1 MASNLHPWRQRAW
14 QSLASVRTG
23 IILLILVGVVA
34 AAGTVIL
41 QRPATDPDQ
50 LQRAYSPGLLRWL
63 DAAGLTNVFHSWWFA
78 LLLALLSLSIVLAS
92 IERFPAAWHYFAR
105 PYRRPEP
112 HFRAVLPL
120 KYEIPIRDPERAT
133 QAAEQALRRL
143 GFKPQRVSG
152 HEDSEDDALYAERN
166 RFARLAAYVVHA
178 SLLLI
183 LLGGIVDSVWGYRG
197 YLSLTRGQQTSQIEL
212 SDGSKRPM
220 PFTLRCDGAGQENY
234 ADGTPKRW
242 WSKLAVLKD
251 GREVARKE
259 IAVNDP
265 LVYGGLRFFQANY
278 GQTGEVAGVKL
289 LATPHQGGSP
299 QSLVLSPGEPATLAD
314 GTRVRL
320 ERFVPDFYVRD
331 NQIYTRSEEPNNP
344 ALQLSLASAAGE
356 SKLWIFPNYPE
367 YSQAAG
373 APYDFQFQEVQM
385 GYFTGLQVAHEPG
398 QWGVWAGCLLMG
410 AGLILAFYFV
420 HMRFW
425 VMPISDGEGRLVL
438 WIGASPSKNRED
450 FEERFH
456 ALVKEIQKNLKTE
469 AAGVAVRAAS
479 LAGVAGR

>member
-1 MASNLHPWRQRAW
+1 MASNLHPWHQRLW

-63 DAAGLTNVFHSWWFA
+63 DTLGLTNIFHSWWFA

-92 IERFPAAWHYFAR
+92 IERFPAAWRYYAR

-133 QAAEQALRRL
+133 RAAEQALRSL
-143 GFKPQRVSG
+143 GFRPQRVL
-152 HEDSEDDALYAERN
+152 EDDEVSLYAERN
-166 RFARLAAYVVHA
+166 RFARLAAYVVHV

-197 YLSLTRGQQTSQIEL
+197 FINLTRGQQVSQLEL
-212 SDGSKRPM
+212 SDGSQKPM
-220 PFTLRCDGAGQENY
+220 PFALRCDGAGQENY

-242 WSKLAVLKD
+242 WSKLVVLKD
-251 GREVARKE
+251 GREVSRKE

-278 GQTGEVAGVKL
+278 GRSGQVAGVKL
-289 LATPHQGGSP
+289 VATPRQGGGQP
-299 QSLVLSPGEPATLAD
+299 QSLVLSPGEPIALGDDTS
-314 GTRVRL
+314 VRL

-344 ALQLSLASAAGE
+344 AIQLTLASKAGE
-356 SKLWIFPNYPE
+356 SQVWIFPNYPE
-367 YSQAAG
+367 YSQAAE
-373 APYDFQFQEVQM
+373 APYDFQFQDLQM
-385 GYFTGLQVAHEPG
+385 GYFTGLQVSHEPG
-398 QWGVWAGCLLMG
+398 QWAVWAGCLLMG
-410 AGLILAFYFV
+410 AGLMLALYFV

-450 FEERFH
+450 FEERFRD
-456 ALVKEIQKNLKTE
+456 LVKEIEKNLKTE
-469 AAGVAVRAAS
+469 AVAGAAVPAAS

>member
-1 MASNLHPWRQRAW
+1 MAPNLHPERQRVW

-41 QRPATDPDQ
+41 QRPATDPEQ
-50 LQRAYSPGLLRWL
+50 MQRAYSPGLLRWL
-63 DAAGLTNVFHSWWFA
+63 DALGLTNVFHSWWFA
-78 LLLALLSLSIVLAS
+78 VLLGLLCLSIVLAS
-92 IERFPAAWHYFAR
+92 LERFPAVWRYFAR

-120 KYEIPIRDPERAT
+120 KYEIRIRNPERGLG
-133 QAAEQALRRL
+133 AAEQALRQM
-143 GFKPQRVSG
+143 GFRPERIAG
-152 HEDSEDDALYAERN
+152 GEDGEDSLYAERN
-166 RFARLAAYVVHA
+166 RFARLAAYVVHV

-197 YLSLTRGQQTSQIEL
+197 FLNLTRGQQAGQIEL
-212 SDGSKRPM
+212 ADGSTRPM
-220 PFTLRCDGAGQENY
+220 PFTLRCDGVGQENY

-242 WSKLAVLKD
+242 WSKLVVLQD

-278 GQTGEVAGVKL
+278 GRTADVAAVKFV
-289 LATPHQGGSP
+289 ATPKGGGKP
-299 QSLVLSPGEPATLAD
+299 EPLVLGPGEPVTLSD

-331 NQIYTRSEEPNNP
+331 NQIYTRSEEANNP
-344 ALQLSLASAAGE
+344 AIQLSLTSKSGE

-367 YSQAAG
+367 YSQAAE
-373 APYDFQFQEVQM
+373 APYDFQFQDLEM
-385 GYFTGLQVAHEPG
+385 GYFTGLQVSHEPG
-398 QWGVWAGCLLMG
+398 QWAVWAGCLLMG
-410 AGLILAFYFV
+410 GGLILAFYFV

-425 VMPISDGEGRLVL
+425 VMPISDGEGRRVL
-438 WIGASPSKNRED
+438 WVGASPSKNRED
-450 FEERFH
+450 FEERFR
-456 ALVKEIQKNLKTE
+456 ALVHEIEKNLKTE
-469 AAGVAVRAAS
+469 AAAGAAVRAAS

>member
-1 MASNLHPWRQRAW
+1 MAANLHPWRQRVW

-50 LQRAYSPGLLRWL
+50 LQRAYSPQLLRFL
-63 DAAGLTNVFHSWWFA
+63 DALGLTNVFHSWWFA
-78 LLLALLSLSIVLAS
+78 SMLALLSFSIVLAS

-105 PYRRPEP
+105 PYRQPEP

-120 KYEIPIRDPERAT
+120 KYEIPVRDSERALG
-133 QAAEQALRRL
+133 AAEQALRRMGL
-143 GFKPQRVSG
+143 KPERVPGDEEGEVS
-152 HEDSEDDALYAERN
+152 LYAERN
-166 RFARLAAYVVHA
+166 RFARLAAYVVHL
-178 SLLLI
+178 SLLLV

-197 YLSLTRGQQTSQIEL
+197 YLNLTRGQQAGQIEL

-220 PFTLRCDGAGQENY
+220 PFSLRCDGAGQENY

-242 WSKLAVLKD
+242 WSKLVVLQD

-278 GQTGEVAGVKL
+278 GMTGEVAGVKL
-289 LATPHQGGSP
+289 LATPRRGGSP
-299 QSLVLSPGEPATLAD
+299 QSLVLSPGEPAALAD
-314 GTRVRL
+314 GTSLRL

-344 ALQLSLASAAGE
+344 AIQLSLASAAGE

-367 YSQAAG
+367 YSQAAE
-373 APYDFQFQEVQM
+373 APYDFQFQELQM
-385 GYFTGLQVAHEPG
+385 AYFTGLQVAHEPG
-398 QWGVWAGCLLMG
+398 QWAVWAGCLLMG

-450 FEERFH
+450 FEERFRT
-456 ALVKEIQKNLKTE
+456 LVKEIQKSLKSE
-469 AAGVAVRAAS
+469 AAAGAAVRAAS